1 MSERLRVRTCEIIWV
16 KSANGWQWRSLEQHK
31 PTKRQTPPETFQ
43 LFYDCVTAAR
53 AKGYSP
59 NVKCL

>member
-1 MSERLRVRTCEIIWV
+1 V
-16 KSANGWQWRSLEQHK
+16 KSAKGWQWRSLSEQEVA
-31 PTKRQTPPETFQ
+31 KRQKSRETFP

-53 AKGYSP
+53 AEGYNP

>member
-1 MSERLRVRTCEIIWV
+1 MRTCEIIWI
-16 KSANGWQWRSLEQHK
+16 KSAKGWQWRSLSEQEVA
-31 PTKRQTPPETFQ
+31 KRQKSRETFP

-53 AKGYSP
+53 AEGYSP